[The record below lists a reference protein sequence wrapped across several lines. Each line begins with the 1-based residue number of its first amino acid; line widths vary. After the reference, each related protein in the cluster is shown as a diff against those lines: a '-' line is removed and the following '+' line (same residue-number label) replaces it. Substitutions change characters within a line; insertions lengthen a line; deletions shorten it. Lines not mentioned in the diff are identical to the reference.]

1 MKAWRDNVLKKF
13 FYHLNLVLSRYKL
26 NALYNAFTKADI
38 LESEHILVLSQL
50 FG

>member
-26 NALYNAFTKADI
+26 NALYDAFTKADV
-38 LESEHILVLSQL
+38 LELEHVLALSQL
-50 FG
+50 LG